1 MRGHLDA
8 EGLPEFGPLV
18 YQGDKPP
25 IVRAEE
31 LAQDQ
36 HGKQLRLGELV
47 GALGAGIIG
56 KGLLSG
62 GKSRRRQRDWILG
75 CSAHEGL
82 CRS

>member
-1 MRGHLDA
+1 MATNIDKAL
-8 EGLPEFGPLV
+8 
-18 YQGDKPP
+18 YQQPQG
-25 IVRAEE
+25 IEE

-82 CRS
+82 CRT